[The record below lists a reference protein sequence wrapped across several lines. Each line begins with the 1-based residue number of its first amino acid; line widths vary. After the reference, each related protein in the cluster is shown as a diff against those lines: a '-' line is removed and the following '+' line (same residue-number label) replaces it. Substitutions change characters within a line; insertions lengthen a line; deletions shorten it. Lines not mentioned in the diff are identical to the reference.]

1 MIKLRFINP
10 LSDTERVFFNDI
22 GKKISNIEGILSG
35 SCTYDNSM
43 CYFALYFVRN
53 LKVTFSY
60 YTDKETSITT
70 TFIDS
75 ASNEIIRIETFNS
88 IDDIINIL
96 SVITDKLLYATVE
109 EIDNI
114 TAIKETIK

>member
-1 MIKLRFINP
+1 MINLRFINTP
-10 LSDTERVFFNDI
+10 SDVEQEIFVDI
-22 GKKISNIEGILSG
+22 ENKISNIDGILSG
-35 SCTYDNSM
+35 SCTYDNNIY
-43 CYFALYFVRN
+43 YFALYFVRN

-60 YTDKETSITT
+60 YTDKETSISV

-75 ASNEIIRIETFNS
+75 VNNEIIRIETFNN

-96 SVITDKLLYATVE
+96 SVITNKLLNATVE

-114 TAIKETIK
+114 TSVKETIK